1 MNVLFNVKDPK
12 LTKKFRWIQSAEYK
26 NNNGLAII
34 EFRNAVMPYL
44 CQLEKQFTNYQ
55 LRNISGFNR
64 TYSIR
69 LLLLAI
75 NLVKISKISHD

>member
-1 MNVLFNVKDPK
+1 MNVLFKVKDSK

-34 EFRNAVMPYL
+34 EFSNAVMPYL

-55 LRNISGFNR
+55 LRSISGFNR

-69 LLLLAI
+69 LLLDLLNPARLAC
-75 NLVKISKISHD
+75 